1 MDAVDCVDSF
11 CIFVCIIPEY
21 AKKCLDPC
29 VLYIK
34 IIILHYYITQNGV
47 GSIKIQGHIWKT
59 K

>member
-1 MDAVDCVDSF
+1 MDAVNCVDSF

-21 AKKCLDPC
+21 AKKCLYPC

-47 GSIKIQGHIWKT
+47 GSIKI
-59 K
+59 